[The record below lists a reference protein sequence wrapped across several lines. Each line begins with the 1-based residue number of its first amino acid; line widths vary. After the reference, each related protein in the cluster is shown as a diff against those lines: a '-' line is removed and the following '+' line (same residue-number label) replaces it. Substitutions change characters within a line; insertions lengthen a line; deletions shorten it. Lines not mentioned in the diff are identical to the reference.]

1 MIEAISKQTIEQKAL
16 NDRLTEL
23 SSAIDNDPQNET
35 LRKKKFMNV
44 KFELY
49 KKDIATKPTF

>member
-1 MIEAISKQTIEQKAL
+1 MIEVISKQNIEQKAL

-35 LRKKKFMNV
+35 LRKKFMNV

>member
-1 MIEAISKQTIEQKAL
+1 MIEVISKQNIERKAL

-35 LRKKKFMNV
+35 LRKKFMNV

>member
-35 LRKKKFMNV
+35 LRKKFMNV